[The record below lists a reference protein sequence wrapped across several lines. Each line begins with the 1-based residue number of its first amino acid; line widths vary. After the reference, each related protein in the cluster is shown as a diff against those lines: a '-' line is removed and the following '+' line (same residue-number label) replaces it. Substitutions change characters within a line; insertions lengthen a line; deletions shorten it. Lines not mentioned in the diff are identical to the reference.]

1 MGETPHQKEARVDWD
16 QELPDM
22 RNPKSQNFLLPKA
35 TADIVLVVQLIDVKE
50 RDHFFAAPVE
60 PQHHVGRSKF
70 DGSSTLCVGRKCLT
84 GHVAKSSHSQF
95 AGWEGKPF
103 IFLCVLHLGERHVN
117 RMSAQRR
124 GTSKSST

>member
-1 MGETPHQKEARVDWD
+1 M
-16 QELPDM
+16 
-22 RNPKSQNFLLPKA
+22 
-35 TADIVLVVQLIDVKE
+35 VQLIDVKE

-103 IFLCVLHLGERHVN
+103 IFLCVLHLGEGHAHR
-117 RMSAQRR
+117 RYAQRDKDYDKGGCVKLQAR
-124 GTSKSST
+124 RLVSTLQKSCRHHV

>member
-1 MGETPHQKEARVDWD
+1 MGETLHQKEASVDWD

-22 RNPKSQNFLLPKA
+22 RNPKSQNFLLPINHPTEA

-60 PQHHVGRSKF
+60 QHHVGRSKF

-103 IFLCVLHLGERHVN
+103 IFLCVLHLGREGHAH
-117 RMSAQRR
+117 RMFAQQ
-124 GTSKSST
+124 

>member
-1 MGETPHQKEARVDWD
+1 MDLD
-16 QELPDM
+16 QELPNM
-22 RNPKSQNFLLPKA
+22 RNPKSQNFLFPHQPTEA

-103 IFLCVLHLGERHVN
+103 IFLCVLHLGREGHAP
-117 RMSAQRR
+117 RMFAQQ
-124 GTSKSST
+124 